1 MSMNPGP
8 CVFVTV
14 TFKETA
20 PALAGMPQRPVSVKF
35 RGDPWARA
43 GGPYA
48 PVKPLPRVSAMRQG
62 VIAMNG
68 RGFVSES
75 AVIPLVR
82 GGLQLAGADQF
93 GIDCPDAMPVSN
105 PTKIAPT
112 TIALPFCCPLA
123 ISSTEAFGPWRLRLQ
138 PCPAPPASS
147 KHESIPRAP
156 LSPC

>member
-93 GIDCPDAMPVSN
+93 GIDSVASVVAASN
-105 PTKIAPT
+105 PVPRTMQ
-112 TIALPFCCPLA
+112 
-123 ISSTEAFGPWRLRLQ
+123 ERLRAVTRHLLRYG
-138 PCPAPPASS
+138 ALRS
-147 KHESIPRAP
+147 KR
-156 LSPC
+156 